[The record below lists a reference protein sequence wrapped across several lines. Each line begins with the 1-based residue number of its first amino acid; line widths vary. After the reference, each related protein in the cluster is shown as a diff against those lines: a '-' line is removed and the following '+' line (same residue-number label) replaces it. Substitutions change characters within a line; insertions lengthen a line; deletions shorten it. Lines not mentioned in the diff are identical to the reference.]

1 MTECGLPSCQQH
13 IVRIVVVWNS
23 EFYIE
28 KYKQKTKPSQMHH
41 GRRERSR
48 ECEIEREGEREWIE
62 SVTWHRGTLA
72 TQHRLRACSTFLT
85 GNHVRQPA
93 SRSSLS
99 TKVGTLHMRLG
110 TEPAGAGGHAVTRS
124 SWAANPFMRLDGV
137 VALRT
142 GRAGLCQRLAAL
154 AVGRVRPVSMA
165 SPT

>member
-1 MTECGLPSCQQH
+1 MTWQLS
-13 IVRIVVVWNS
+13 RS
-23 EFYIE
+23 ELW
-28 KYKQKTKPSQMHH
+28 P
-41 GRRERSR
+41 RSTA
-48 ECEIEREGEREWIE
+48 CA
-62 SVTWHRGTLA
+62 HA
-72 TQHRLRACSTFLT
+72 LRFLT
-85 GNHVRQPA
+85 GNHVRHLT

-110 TEPAGAGGHAVTRS
+110 TEPAGAVGHAVTRS